1 MAKRHI
7 PLTFMSFALAALI
20 SLPATACP
28 SDSYDRDG
36 ELAAIKQALP
46 GANLAAKDK
55 TELDRVVRVAT
66 VSPDNLTLKGI
77 AMQSDARGKAMEMLG
92 IARIPSK
99 PQEEL
104 QAIDAKLQTAST
116 LSDSEEQA
124 KRLRD
129 EAEQLWSA
137 GQYDAAR
144 EALGKALNLLQI
156 NLLQFRC

>member
-1 MAKRHI
+1 MANRHI
-7 PLTFMSFALAALI
+7 PLTLAAFALAALI
-20 SLPATACP
+20 SLPAMACP
-28 SDSYDRDG
+28 SDSYDREG

-46 GANLAAKDK
+46 GANVAAKDK
-55 TELDRVVRVAT
+55 TELERVVRVAT
-66 VSPDNLTLKGI
+66 VNSENLTLKGI
-77 AMQSDARGKAMEMLG
+77 AMQSDARGKAMELLG

-104 QAIDAKLQTAST
+104 KAIDAKLQAAST

-144 EALGKALNLLQI
+144 ESLGKALNLLQI